1 MTKSFETVNIH
12 EAKTHLSRIV
22 EQILASGEP
31 VTIARSGKPVVVVS
45 PHPKARPA
53 RRKLGMLRGKVR
65 LPKDLRIFDAEIQ
78 KMFEGSGGK
87 AKR

>member
-31 VTIARSGKPVVVVS
+31 VTIARAGKPVVIVS
-45 PHPKARPA
+45 AHPKARPT
-53 RRKLGMLRGKVR
+53 RRQLGVLQGKVR
-65 LPKDLRIFDAEIQ
+65 LPKDLGIFDTEIQ
-78 KMFEGSGGK
+78 KMFEGRRS
-87 AKR
+87 